1 MKKIYIQ
8 ALFFFICVSLSAQN
22 IRSGAATTPAEVST
36 IMTLDNLSIYP
47 NPVYDIVKI
56 SVKSSDN
63 TTLTINF
70 YNNIGK
76 LRFSQVY
83 EIEEG
88 GNVLSIDLKNNN
100 VTSGVYFVELIADNE
115 RITRKLIVK

>member
-22 IRSGAATTPAEVST
+22 IRSVPAST
-36 IMTLDNLSIYP
+36 QAEIASIMTLDNVSIYP

-63 TTLTINF
+63 TTIAINF

-100 VTSGVYFVELIADNE
+100 VTSGVYFVELITDNE

>member
-22 IRSGAATTPAEVST
+22 IRSVPAST
-36 IMTLDNLSIYP
+36 QAEIASIMTLDNVSIYP

-63 TTLTINF
+63 TTMTINF

-100 VTSGVYFVELIADNE
+100 VTSGVYFVELITDNE